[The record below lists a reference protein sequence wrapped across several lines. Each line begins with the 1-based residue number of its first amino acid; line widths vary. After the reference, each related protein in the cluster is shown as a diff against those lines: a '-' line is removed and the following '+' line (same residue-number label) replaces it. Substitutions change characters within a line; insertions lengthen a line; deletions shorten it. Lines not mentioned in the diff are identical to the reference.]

1 MSNCTRRQI
10 FERRDFLKD
19 KRTTGNILENT
30 WGNARAFLLVIP
42 TNPYYLLYLSWTQV
56 FSGLETIQEEY
67 GTILDSSTHVLP
79 EKHDSVRFCSPYQ
92 KWEANEK
99 ESRGK
104 ALVPFLVLTISS
116 KLNFRINHFY

>member
-1 MSNCTRRQI
+1 MYSKASSLH
-10 FERRDFLKD
+10 FESQLYY
-19 KRTTGNILENT
+19 
-30 WGNARAFLLVIP
+30 
-42 TNPYYLLYLSWTQV
+42 PYYLLYLSWTQV

-104 ALVPFLVLTISS
+104 ALVPFLVYIRYPCKT
-116 KLNFRINHFY
+116 